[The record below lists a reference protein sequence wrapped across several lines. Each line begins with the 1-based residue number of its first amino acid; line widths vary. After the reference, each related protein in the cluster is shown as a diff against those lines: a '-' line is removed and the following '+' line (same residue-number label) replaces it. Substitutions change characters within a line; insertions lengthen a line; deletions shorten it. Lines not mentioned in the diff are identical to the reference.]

1 MISSQAQPELPEAT
15 LIQLILDGNAEAFC
29 ELVRPHQHVLY
40 LKALSIVHSEADA
53 EEVVQNAVLKAFK
66 KLCQFRHDSQFRTW
80 LMSITINESRMWLR
94 VFCLTCYLLLCGT
107 LLAQTS
113 ASISG
118 TVTDLSG
125 AAVAG
130 ARCDRNRHL
139 GTGAVRSGTS
149 NATGF
154 YTIPSLAP
162 GDYLVNVR
170 KEGFRTTEFKRL
182 PLSVAQALVLN
193 VRLPLGTVQESV
205 EVSDDSVAPI
215 DTETSQLSTLVSAKT
230 ITDLPL
236 AAQILAAGETPF
248 LHVKSENGAKV
259 VYQKIGFRLRT
270 AICLTVISLR

>member
-1 MISSQAQPELPEAT
+1 MKS
-15 LIQLILDGNAEAFC
+15 
-29 ELVRPHQHVLY
+29 V
-40 LKALSIVHSEADA
+40 
-53 EEVVQNAVLKAFK
+53 
-66 KLCQFRHDSQFRTW
+66 
-80 LMSITINESRMWLR
+80 R

-130 ARCDRNRHL
+130 ADVTAIDL

-236 AAQILAAGETPF
+236 AAQILAAGETSF
-248 LHVKSENGAKV
+248 SSRQV
-259 VYQKIGFRLRT
+259 
-270 AICLTVISLR
+270 